1 MKDYEPF
8 IDFLGA
14 TIVATKVVMVSPVY
28 CVQKEPNE
36 KYGFNILVENLDSP
50 IQYTNISEQVAKD
63 RHRDFLTDLKDILRL
78 SLYF

>member
-1 MKDYEPF
+1 MEDYEPF
-8 IDFLGA
+8 IDFGGA

-50 IQYTNISEQVAKD
+50 IQYTNISEQGAED
-63 RHRDFLTDLKDILRL
+63 RHRDFLTDLKDFLKK
-78 SLYF
+78 

>member
-63 RHRDFLTDLKDILRL
+63 RHRDFLTNLKDFLKKQTR
-78 SLYF
+78 